1 MRELILHIGTQKT
14 GTTSIQR
21 FLGLNQELLKE
32 QNFLMPKS
40 LDIGNTHH
48 RWITSF
54 AVNAEKHDGFLIN
67 IGYESKQQ
75 QQQAL
80 SAKLENFREECNKS
94 EPDSRWIISCEHLQS
109 ELQTKEAI
117 FKLKHILKESFEK
130 VKIILYIR
138 DPLGTTISLWSTQLK
153 YGAKLRSL
161 PIPGDPLYEKVS
173 NHKKT
178 IQNWE
183 SVFSRENITVAKFQ
197 KKDFI
202 NNDLIQDFCYRSGIT
217 YSEKF
222 KLPKITNT
230 SLSLLGMKSLGYINK
245 YLPHFTKTDNKERP
259 LKLNKSRANISQ
271 YVSNFTSKYPKYI
284 PTKEELLT
292 YREYFKDSDKWV
304 NENFF
309 PENKTLWSETFKEL
323 SSDNKGIMKLT
334 KSEQMIL
341 NLVIKLWNERS
352 ENNFQSRNRRISL

>member
-14 GTTSIQR
+14 GTTSIQK
-21 FLGLNQELLKE
+21 FLSLNRELLKE
-32 QNFLMPKS
+32 QNFLIPKS
-40 LDIGNTHH
+40 IDIGNTHH

-67 IGYESKQQ
+67 LGYESKQQ
-75 QQQAL
+75 QLQVI
-80 SAKLENFREECNKS
+80 SAKLKKFREECDKS
-94 EPDSRWIISCEHLQS
+94 EPNSRWIISSEHLQS

-117 FKLKHILKESFEK
+117 FKLKHILKESFRK

-138 DPLGTTISLWSTQLK
+138 DPLATTISLWSTQIK
-153 YGAKLRSL
+153 YGAKLGRL
-161 PIPGDPLYEKVS
+161 PMPRHPLYEKVS

-183 SVFSRENITVAKFQ
+183 AVFSRENITVAKFQ
-197 KKDFI
+197 KQDFI
-202 NNDLIQDFCYRSGIT
+202 NKDLIQDFCYRSGIT

-222 KLPKITNT
+222 KLPKIANK
-230 SLSLLGMKSLGYINK
+230 SLSLLGMKSLGYINR
-245 YLPHFTKTDNKERP
+245 YLPHYIKTDNEERP

-271 YVSNFTSKYPKYI
+271 YVSNFTSKYPKYV
-284 PTKEELLT
+284 PSKDDLLS
-292 YREYFKDSDKWV
+292 YREYYKESDEWV

-309 PENKTLWSETFKEL
+309 QGNKTLWNKTFQEL
-323 SSDNKGIMKLT
+323 SSDNKRIMQLT

-352 ENNFQSRNRRISL
+352 DNNFQFRKRKISL

>member
-32 QNFLMPKS
+32 QKFLMPKS

-48 RWITSF
+48 RWITSITL
-54 AVNAEKHDGFLIN
+54 NAEKKDALLMNF
-67 IGYESKQQ
+67 GYTSKQEQ
-75 QQQAL
+75 LQIIKT
-80 SAKLENFREECNKS
+80 KLKNFREECDKS
-94 EPDSRWIISCEHLQS
+94 ELNSKWIITSEHLQS
-109 ELQTKEAI
+109 ELRTKEAI
-117 FKLKHILKESFEK
+117 FKLKYILKESFGK
-130 VKIILYIR
+130 IKIILYIR
-138 DPLGTTISLWSTQLK
+138 DPLATTISLWSTQLK
-153 YGAKLRSL
+153 YGSKLKSL
-161 PIPGDPLYEKVS
+161 PLPSHPSYEQVS

-183 SVFSRENITVAKFQ
+183 SVFSRENIIVVKFQ

-202 NNDLIQDFCYRSGIT
+202 NNDLIQDFCHRSGIS

-222 KLPKITNT
+222 KLPKIANK
-230 SLSLLGMKSLGYINK
+230 SLSLLGMKSLGYINE
-245 YLPHFTKTDNKERP
+245 YIPHFTKSDNKEKS
-259 LKLNKSRANISQ
+259 LKYNKSRANISQ
-271 YVSNFTSKYPKYI
+271 YVANFTSKYPKYI

-292 YREYFKDSDKWV
+292 YREHYKESDKWV
-304 NENFF
+304 IENFF
-309 PENKTLWSETFKEL
+309 QGNKTLWSETFKEL
-323 SSDNKGIMKLT
+323 STDNKGVLKLT

-352 ENNFQSRNRRISL
+352 ENNFQFRNRDISL

>member
-21 FLGLNQELLKE
+21 FLGLNQELLKK
-32 QNFLMPKS
+32 QKFLMPKS

-48 RWITSF
+48 RWITSI
-54 AVNAEKHDGFLIN
+54 ALNAEKKDGLLIN
-67 IGYESKQQ
+67 LGYESKQQ
-75 QQQAL
+75 QLQAL
-80 SAKLENFREECNKS
+80 SIKLKNFREECDKS
-94 EPDSRWIISCEHLQS
+94 EPNSRWIITCEHLQS
-109 ELQTKEAI
+109 ELQTKETI
-117 FKLKHILKESFEK
+117 FKLKYILKEYFGK

-138 DPLGTTISLWSTQLK
+138 DPLATTISLWSTQIK

-161 PIPGDPLYEKVS
+161 PIPSHPFYEKVS

-183 SVFSRENITVAKFQ
+183 SVFSRENITVVKFQ

-217 YSEKF
+217 YSEEF
-222 KLPKITNT
+222 KLPKIANT

-245 YLPHFTKTDNKERP
+245 YLPHFIKTDNKERP
-259 LKLNKSRANISQ
+259 FKLNKSRANISQ
-271 YVSNFTSKYPKYI
+271 YVANYTSKYPKYL
-284 PTKEELLT
+284 PSKEELLN
-292 YREYFKDSDKWV
+292 YREYYKDSDEWV
-304 NENFF
+304 IENFF
-309 PENKTLWSETFKEL
+309 KGTKTLWNETFKEL
-323 SSDNKGIMKLT
+323 SSENKGILKLT
-334 KSEQMIL
+334 ESEQMIL

-352 ENNFQSRNRRISL
+352 DNKFQFRNGNISL